1 MLSVDFPFS
10 ISTPSINIP
19 TGPGIVSMFLPKFS
33 ATFTGYFLSNFWGAT
48 NLLYWFAR
56 VNLWKVL
63 VSVGTPN
70 SIKSL
75 ASIKAGDLNSL
86 ILLKPIVLT
95 KYRPAVSPTNGSASG
110 S

>member
-1 MLSVDFPFS
+1 M
-10 ISTPSINIP
+10 
-19 TGPGIVSMFLPKFS
+19 
-33 ATFTGYFLSNFWGAT
+33 
-48 NLLYWFAR
+48 
-56 VNLWKVL
+56 NLWKVL
-63 VSVGTPN
+63 VSDGTPN

-75 ASIKAGDLNSL
+75 ASMKAGDLNSL